1 MFLLILQLGYKLVI
15 IVVIVFGIVLVE
27 MAADSIPNKELDQW
41 IENLSNCKQL
51 EEVEVKRLTDKVS
64 RHCDCCLCRG
74 FVRMGVL

>member
-1 MFLLILQLGYKLVI
+1 VFLLILQLGYKLVI

-64 RHCDCCLCRG
+64 RHCDRCLCRG

>member
-1 MFLLILQLGYKLVI
+1 
-15 IVVIVFGIVLVE
+15 

-64 RHCDCCLCRG
+64 LWHHCVCVWVPVLQVGVFKTLNSTLMLPSPHCCSL
-74 FVRMGVL
+74 